1 MADELHIVRRFEPEL
16 ELGDGRTIVGR
27 LVPYGVSAE
36 VADRLP
42 DGSYGPIYREQH
54 AAGSYARSARGAH
67 RYLLDYEHERGLMN
81 KIGRAVEL
89 DDRPDGLYGTFRAFD
104 GAVGDQGLEL
114 IRSGAA
120 TGLSVQARIPPRSS
134 RTLADGTVERTRAI
148 LESVALTSEP
158 AYVGAG
164 VLAVR
169 SAGEAASRPRI
180 DAVLAWR
187 AEHALPSRPT
197 T

>member
-1 MADELHIVRRFEPEL
+1 VTTDDLVIARTFEPEL

-27 LVPYGVSAE
+27 LVPYGVPAT
-36 VADRLP
+36 VADG
-42 DGSYGPIYREQH
+42 DGVPYREQI
-54 AAGSYARSARGAH
+54 AAGAFARAVRAPH
-67 RYLLDYEHERGLMN
+67 RFLLDYEHRAGLLDQ
-81 KIGRAVEL
+81 IGRAVGL
-89 DDRPDGLYGTFRAFD
+89 DDQADGLYGTFRAFD

-120 TGLSVQARIPPRSS
+120 TGLSVLARIPARGS
-134 RTLADGTVERTRAI
+134 RTLDDGTIERTRAI
-148 LESVALTSEP
+148 LESVALTAAP
-158 AYVGAG
+158 AYDGAG

-169 SAGEAASRPRI
+169 SAAGAASTPRL